1 MTVRQTP
8 RHRAAAPPEGRVTAP
23 DVFQVMPDLSPD
35 EMVALEADIAE
46 RGVVVPVV
54 LDQHGRVLDGHHRRA
69 IADRLGLPCPSEVRQ
84 VADDEDA
91 RQTAL
96 ALNLTRRHLSRE
108 QKRDLI
114 AQECEARPGDS
125 DRAIARRFGCSP
137 STVAAVRRPVSKLDT
152 SLSDEERR
160 ELARLE
166 DGIQQELDKFDSALA
181 SLPRLQALRLLR
193 EEWRRLEAAHP
204 GDEEFLGPL
213 RRHLYEPRLDAL
225 LAVPS

>member
-1 MTVRQTP
+1 MVDVSRVARTADGTP
-8 RHRAAAPPEGRVTAP
+8 LRHASAG
-23 DVFQVMPDLSPD
+23 VFQVMPDLTPD
-35 EMVALEADIAE
+35 ELAALEADIAE

-54 LDQHGRVLDGHHRRA
+54 LDQHGRVLDGHHRRG
-69 IADRLGLPCPSEVRQ
+69 IADRLGLPCPVETREV
-84 VADDEDA
+84 VDDEDA

-96 ALNLTRRHLSRE
+96 ALNLTRRHLTRE
-108 QKRDLI
+108 QRRDLI
-114 AQECEARPGDS
+114 ARECQARPDDS

-152 SLSDEERR
+152 PSDEKRC

-166 DGIQQELDKFDSALA
+166 EAIQQELDGFDSALA

-193 EEWRRLEAAHP
+193 EEWRRLEAAHR

-213 RRHLYEPRLDAL
+213 RRHVYEPRLDAL
-225 LAVPS
+225 LAVSS